1 MVKKIFWYL
10 IGIIFVLL
18 LITST
23 PMKDTNLLLSQVIGP
38 LDTGSALPKY
48 RQLAR
53 AIERAIERG
62 ALPKGDA
69 LPPERD
75 IANDMAISRIT
86 VRKALDG
93 LVENGLLARRRG
105 AGTFIA
111 ERVEKAFSRLSSFSE
126 DMASRGWQVRSEWLD
141 RTSGTVTPEE
151 SLALG
156 LPPGSDVFRF
166 TRLRFANDTPMAL
179 ETAIVPAFALDDAAL
194 VDGSLYAEME
204 KSGYRPVR
212 ALQRLRAVNFTAEQA
227 EKLGVRPGDA
237 GLLIERHGFL
247 ANGTTVELT
256 RSLYRG
262 DAYDFVAELQA

>member
-1 MVKKIFWYL
+1 MSV
-10 IGIIFVLL
+10 VLL
-18 LITST
+18 IANTV
-23 PMKDTNLLLSQVIGP
+23 MKDTNLPLSQIIGP

-48 RQLAR
+48 RQLAQ
-53 AIERAIERG
+53 AIERAIGRG

-75 IANDMAISRIT
+75 IATDMAVSRIT

-93 LVENGLLARRRG
+93 LVENGLLARRQG

-111 ERVEKAFSRLSSFSE
+111 ERVEKPFSRLSSFSE
-126 DMASRGWQVRSEWLD
+126 DMASRGWQVRSEWIE
-141 RTSGTVTPEE
+141 RTNGTVTPEE

-156 LPPGSDVFRF
+156 LPPGSEVFRF
-166 TRLRFANDTPMAL
+166 TRLRFANETPMAL
-179 ETAIVPAFALDDAAL
+179 ETAIIPSFALLDPSL

-204 KSGYRPVR
+204 KTGYRPVR
-212 ALQRLRAVNFTAEQA
+212 ALQRLQAVTLTAEQSDM
-227 EKLGVRPGDA
+227 LNVRPGDA

>member
-1 MVKKIFWYL
+1 M
-10 IGIIFVLL
+10 
-18 LITST
+18 
-23 PMKDTNLLLSQVIGP
+23 LLSQVIGP
-38 LDTGSALPKY
+38 LDSASALPKY

-75 IANDMAISRIT
+75 IASDMAVSRIT

-93 LVENGLLARRRG
+93 LVENGLLARRQG
-105 AGTFIA
+105 AGTFVA
-111 ERVEKAFSRLSSFSE
+111 ERVEKPFSRLSSFTE
-126 DMASRGWQVRSEWLD
+126 DMKSRGWQVRSEWIE

-156 LPPGSDVFRF
+156 LPPGSEVFRF
-166 TRLRFANDTPMAL
+166 TRLRFANETPMAI
-179 ETAIVPAFALDDAAL
+179 ETSIVPAFALNDPAL

-204 KSGYRPVR
+204 KLGYRPVR

-227 EKLGVRPGDA
+227 SKLDVGEGDA